1 MDMAQRLAQDAILTY
16 SADWLMAMMA
26 HSAAP
31 SVLHLARRLQPK
43 QAHLAFALAQ
53 QAYPDLTQPQWD
65 SFISTACSDV
75 EDGGPVIYGVE
86 NLRGYIMGIC
96 IGRLSHMPLYGRLFD
111 VDPFLVFDITDSG
124 TLSRSLFLTLEH
136 HARSAACNA
145 IRIAAPTGLQ
155 GSGVQAQ
162 TTLSFSRAGGKA
174 DDPTFL
180 RRLLGSEQVTRSIY
194 TLSAEQDR

>member
-1 MDMAQRLAQDAILTY
+1 
-16 SADWLMAMMA
+16 MAMMA

-31 SVLHLARRLQPK
+31 SVLHLARRLQPR

-53 QAYPDLTQPQWD
+53 QAYPDLTQAQWD
-65 SFISTACSDV
+65 TFISTACSDV

-111 VDPFLVFDITDSG
+111 VDPFLVFDITDGG
-124 TLSRSLFLTLEH
+124 TLSRSLFLTLER

-145 IRIAAPTGLQ
+145 IRIAAPTGMQRAGIQGAGIQGIGLQ
-155 GSGVQAQ
+155 RHETVS
-162 TTLSFSRAGGKA
+162 LSRAGGKA
-174 DDPTFL
+174 GDPTFL
-180 RRLLGSEQVTRSIY
+180 SRLLGSEQVTRSIY
-194 TLSAEQDR
+194 TLNAEPSR